1 MIEKPDT
8 ELDECPRILLSCFK
22 GRNSAL
28 SLPSP
33 RQSQTAVGQT
43 DGHANDD
50 CYELYV
56 AIGQDTRE
64 TLPTLVN
71 VSSILFLPSRQSP
84 L

>member
-1 MIEKPDT
+1 MEAPFGWS
-8 ELDECPRILLSCFK
+8 P
-22 GRNSAL
+22 
-28 SLPSP
+28 LPSPSPP
-33 RQSQTAVGQT
+33 RQSQTAGQT